1 VERFSALVLSHDAE
15 ALRVINRTLDANGV
29 EMNVFSKARDAEEA
43 ITRRRYDLA
52 VYDYDVPGA
61 EWLSCL
67 DPATTFR
74 AMVFVLTSQS
84 KLSEIHG
91 KRIHL
96 LLPKPLT
103 AGLFSKGLKA
113 AYSTMAQD
121 RRTSYRHSVD
131 LQPISA
137 ELISHGATYALA
149 NVKIVDLSRTGM
161 RMRLDAR
168 TKLPEGG
175 TVNVDFRLPEIGE
188 AVHASGKVIWV
199 NESGH
204 AGIKF
209 NHLRAS
215 EEKYLH
221 QWLNS
226 MLPREPASA
235 GFNYVNNESVL
246 A

>member
-1 VERFSALVLSHDAE
+1 VERFSALVLSHDAD
-15 ALRVINRTLDANGV
+15 ALRVINRTLEANGV
-29 EMNVFSKARDAEEA
+29 EINVFSKARDAEEA

-74 AMVFVLTSQS
+74 AMVFVLASQS
-84 KLSEIHG
+84 KLAEIHG

-103 AGLFSKGLKA
+103 AGLLSKGLKA

-131 LQPISA
+131 LQPLSA
-137 ELISHGATYALA
+137 ELVYHGATYTLE
-149 NVKIVDLSRTGM
+149 NIKIVDLSRTGM
-161 RMRLDAR
+161 RLDGS
-168 TKLPEGG
+168 TKLPEGA
-175 TVNVDFRLPEIGE
+175 TVHVDFRLPEIGE
-188 AVHASGKVIWV
+188 SVHASGKVIWT

-204 AGIKF
+204 AGVKF
-209 NHLRAS
+209 SHLQAS
-215 EEKYLH
+215 EEKFLH

-226 MLPREPASA
+226 MLPQEPASA
-235 GFNYVNNESVL
+235 GFNRINSDFVL